1 MQIKVKTLQIPLL
14 RFLLINLFLIGY
26 AQCKSPVTKKDNT
39 DSTQHQLITFDL
51 KNLPDLSKIRL
62 SEIGA
67 TDIEYIPLE
76 TTTQNAISQVNNVIF
91 SNSYFLIYG
100 YSSVNMFRYDGS
112 FVTKVGTVGR
122 GPNEFTLAH
131 DIDINPENE
140 SIFIACGNKFLVF
153 DKNGKFIRTFKG
165 PLSGSG
171 MNFKFMED
179 GIICYYVNDMGNI
192 ENSYI
197 LIDTTGKIIKNYPN
211 RYSWKRKGPGVFYMW
226 ENIFYKFS
234 NQLFKKEIY
243 CDTIFSFKNKV
254 FKSHMVIDIGKQR
267 LTPEIRSS
275 IVTKPDFSVTTH
287 YNYITPW
294 NLFEFSD
301 FIYYEMITTICGTRG
316 LYSFIGSKKDNFRA
330 MIDSEKGL
338 SNDLDGGPDIW
349 PRTIKDNSTIV
360 SWIEALKFKQYISSE
375 AFKNSNPKYIDK
387 KKDLEKLANAIQE
400 NDNLIVI
407 LVKVK

>member
-1 MQIKVKTLQIPLL
+1 
-14 RFLLINLFLIGY
+14 
-26 AQCKSPVTKKDNT
+26 
-39 DSTQHQLITFDL
+39 
-51 KNLPDLSKIRL
+51 
-62 SEIGA
+62 
-67 TDIEYIPLE
+67 
-76 TTTQNAISQVNNVIF
+76 
-91 SNSYFLIYG
+91 
-100 YSSVNMFRYDGS
+100 MFRYDGS

-122 GPNEFTLAH
+122 GPNEFTVVH
-131 DIDINPENE
+131 DVDINPENE
-140 SIFIACGNKFLVF
+140 SIYIISGNKFLVF
-153 DKNGKFIRTFKG
+153 DKNGKFIRTLKG
-165 PLSGSG
+165 PLSGSR
-171 MNFKFMED
+171 MNFKFTED

-197 LIDTTGKIIKNYPN
+197 LIDTTGKIIKKYPN
-211 RYSWKRKGPGVFYMW
+211 RYSWKRKGPGVFYIW

-275 IVTKPDFSVTTH
+275 IETRPDFSVTTQD
-287 YNYITPW
+287 NYITPW

-301 FIYYEMITTICGTRG
+301 FIYYEIITTINGTRG

-349 PRTIKDNSTIV
+349 PKTFKDDSTIV
-360 SWIEALKFKQYISSE
+360 SWIEALKFKQYIASE

-387 KKDLEKLANAIQE
+387 KKDLEKLATAIQE